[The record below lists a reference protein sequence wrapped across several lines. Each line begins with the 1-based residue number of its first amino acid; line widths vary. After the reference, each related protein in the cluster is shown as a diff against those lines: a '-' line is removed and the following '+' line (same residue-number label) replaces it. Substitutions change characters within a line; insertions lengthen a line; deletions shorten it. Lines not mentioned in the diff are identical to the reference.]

1 MGLQD
6 PRGAPGEDV
15 PRPVTQPIGR
25 RPLPRN
31 YSAPETLAFCTKGEC
46 QMNWAVASIA
56 VRSRSS
62 IAHRW
67 LSGPTI

>member
-31 YSAPETLAFCTKGEC
+31 YSAPETLAFCTKG

-62 IAHRW
+62 IGDC
-67 LSGPTI
+67 LNNG

>member
-31 YSAPETLAFCTKGEC
+31 YSAPETLAFCTKG
-46 QMNWAVASIA
+46 QMNWECPINGGSDLGV
-56 VRSRSS
+56 
-62 IAHRW
+62 
-67 LSGPTI
+67 G